1 MIWKCETEP
10 KLTIHKNALGVEWL
24 TYPALDDCPEI
35 IHGFSTRKGGVSTGC
50 LGEMNLSFSR
60 GDDPENVKENYVGAC
75 TFLGTASTMQCMAE
89 ALGIR
94 PEQIICSDQTHTK
107 NVRIADSSHCG
118 EGVTRPKTWTDVD
131 GLVTN
136 EHGVALCTSFADCVP
151 LYFYDPVHHAIGLS
165 HSGWRG
171 TVGQIGAVTLETM
184 HREYNT
190 DPADVLAAIGP
201 SICQDCYE
209 VSEDVILEL
218 QKVYPQEE
226 WNSLYY
232 AKENGKYQLNL
243 WEACRFTLLHAGILP
258 EHLSMPNLCTCCNPD
273 FLHSHRAS
281 HGRRGNLNAFLM
293 LK

>member
-1 MIWKCETEP
+1 MIWKNGTEP
-10 KLTIHKNALGVEWL
+10 KLNLHKNTLGVEWL
-24 TYPALDDCPEI
+24 TYPAFDACDEI
-35 IHGFSTRKGGVSTGC
+35 IHGFSTRKGGVSCGD

-60 GDDPENVKENYVGAC
+60 GDDPDNVRENYRRIC
-75 TFLGTASTMQCMAE
+75 E
-89 ALGIR
+89 AIGIR
-94 PEQIICSDQTHTK
+94 PEQIVCSDQTHTA

-136 EHGVALCTSFADCVP
+136 ERGVALCTSFADCVP

-184 HREYNT
+184 GREYGT
-190 DPADVLAAIGP
+190 EPKDVLVAIGP

-209 VSEDVILEL
+209 VSEEVILEF
-218 QKVYPQEE
+218 QKVYPEKE
-226 WNSLYY
+226 WKRLYY
-232 AKENGKYQLNL
+232 AKDNGKYQLNL
-243 WEACRFTLLHAGILP
+243 WEACRYTLLKTGILK

-273 FLHSHRAS
+273 ILHSHRAS
-281 HGRRGNLNAFLM
+281 HGKRGNLNAFLM

>member
-1 MIWKCETEP
+1 MMNWKNDTEP
-10 KLTIHKNALGVEWL
+10 KMNIHKNDTGVEWL
-24 TYPALDDCPEI
+24 TYPAFDAYGEI
-35 IHGFSTRKGGVSTGC
+35 VHGFSTRKGGVSAGS

-60 GDDPENVKENYVGAC
+60 GDDPKNVKENYRR
-75 TFLGTASTMQCMAE
+75 MAE

-94 PEQIICSDQTHTK
+94 PEQIVCSDQTHTN

-131 GLVTN
+131 GLVTD
-136 EHGVALCTSFADCVP
+136 ERGVALCTSFADCVP

-184 HREYNT
+184 HREYHT

-209 VSEDVILEL
+209 VSEDVILEF
-218 QKVYPQEE
+218 QKAYPKEE
-226 WNSLYY
+226 WSSLYY
-232 AKENGKYQLNL
+232 AKQNGKYQLNL
-243 WEACRFTLLHAGILP
+243 WEACRYTLLQAGILP
-258 EHLSMPNLCTCCNPD
+258 EHLSMPNLCTCCNPEY
-273 FLHSHRAS
+273 LHSHRAS
-281 HGRRGNLNAFLM
+281 HGKRGNLNAFLM